1 MHTLSVNKVLEIY
14 QAIMAQSGGGV
25 GIRDLNAIKSALL
38 QPFMTFDG
46 KELYPTIIDKAAI
59 LGFSLIKNHPFLDGN
74 KRIGHAVMEIF
85 MVLNGFEIEAQMD
98 EQEKIILQ
106 LAAGDVERETFTEWL
121 SAHVKKK
128 TDN

>member
-1 MHTLSVNKVLEIY
+1 
-14 QAIMAQSGGGV
+14 
-25 GIRDLNAIKSALL
+25 
-38 QPFMTFDG
+38 MTFDG